1 MYSDDSGDVDDGVDG
16 DDGVERDDGD
26 DVVHDAGVDVNVNVD
41 WWSCMY
47 VSLPL

>member
-1 MYSDDSGDVDDGVDG
+1 MYSDDSGDVDGVDG